1 MSDPA
6 FSALTRLSPWLVHVR
21 PREGAPSC
29 PPSGSCGFRW
39 VRRVRRILLAALTL
53 YALAFA
59 ARAYIRKYSVFLPD
73 YARWT
78 LGGAAPASWL
88 RAERP
93 THVFILIADHFEPD
107 WNSAWVDEWTGRY
120 ARLASRHHDSAG
132 RPPQH
137 TWFYPGEQVT
147 DAILSSL
154 QRMTLSGLGEVELH
168 YHHGYDTTDSARDKY
183 REAIDAFQRFG
194 FLKTVKG
201 ETKFAFVHGN
211 SGLDNSNGPEMC
223 GVNDEIRLLRDMGC
237 FADFTFPSLFEDSQP
252 GIVNSIY
259 AARDDD
265 GPKSYQRRLPLATLG
280 TGESDLMIFEGPL
293 IFSPSLNIRH
303 LFLDLDD
310 GDIHA
315 MEHATP
321 GRADRWVR
329 ANVHVPERPDWV
341 FVKLFAHGA
350 SSAADAEACLGA
362 DFDSTLSHLEHAYND
377 GSRYVLHYITAREAY
392 NLARAAAEG
401 ARGEPAAYLDA
412 YVGRYLANAAV
423 RSATAD

>member
-1 MSDPA
+1 MSDHG
-6 FSALTRLSPWLVHVR
+6 FTTLTRPWPWLARVR
-21 PREGAPSC
+21 SREGAPSC
-29 PPSGSCGFRW
+29 SPIGSGGFRW
-39 VRRVRRILLAALTL
+39 VRRVLLVALTL

-59 ARAYIRKYSVFLPD
+59 TRVYVRKYSVFLHD
-73 YARWT
+73 YARWMVS
-78 LGGAAPASWL
+78 GAASSSWV
-88 RAERP
+88 RAESP
-93 THVFILIADHFEPD
+93 THVFVLIADHFEPD
-107 WNSAWVDEWTGRY
+107 WNSAWVDEWLSRY
-120 ARLASRHHDSAG
+120 ARLASRHHDSSG

-147 DAILSSL
+147 DAIMSSL

-168 YHHGYDTTDSARDKY
+168 YHHGYDTTESARDKY

-194 FLKTVKG
+194 FLKTLKG

-223 GVNDEIRLLRDMGC
+223 GVDDEIRLLRELGC

-252 GIVNSIY
+252 GIVNSIF

-265 GPKSYQRRLPLATLG
+265 GPKSYQRRLPLTTLG

-293 IFSPSLNIRH
+293 IFSPSLSIRH

-329 ANVHVPERPDWV
+329 ANVHVPQRPDWV

-362 DFDSTLSHLEHAYND
+362 DFDSTLSYLERVYND

-401 ARGEPAAYLDA
+401 ARGEPIEYLDA
-412 YVGRYLANAAV
+412 YVGRYQANGAA
-423 RSATAD
+423 RSAAAD